1 MGTKTEGKMEGT
13 IYTNGIIDTDVLI
26 DAANGHEDATIFL
39 VRQEV
44 VGVQISIISAIEL
57 VLGCRDKVELTQ
69 TQKFIQDC
77 TVLPVTATASRI
89 AYQLIESFY
98 LSHGLIMA
106 DALIAATAIEHD
118 LTLYTR
124 NTRHFRMIPQL
135 EISQPY

>member
-1 MGTKTEGKMEGT
+1 MGPKTEGKMEGT
-13 IYTNGIIDTDVLI
+13 TYTNGVIDTDILI
-26 DAANGHEDATIFL
+26 DATKSHEDATVFL
-39 VRQEV
+39 VRQQV
-44 VGVQISIISAIEL
+44 VGIQISIISAIEL
-57 VLGCRDKVELTQ
+57 LVGCRDKVQLTQ

-106 DALIAATAIEHD
+106 DALIAATALEHD

-124 NTRHFRMIPQL
+124 NTRHFRMIPEL
-135 EISQPY
+135 KINQPY

>member
-1 MGTKTEGKMEGT
+1 MDRTN
-13 IYTNGIIDTDVLI
+13 YTNGIIDTDILI
-26 DAANGHEDATIFL
+26 DTTKGREDAISFL
-39 VRQEV
+39 VGQQV
-44 VGVQISIISAIEL
+44 VGIQISIISAIEL
-57 VLGCRDKVELTQ
+57 VVGCRDKVELTQ
-69 TQKFIQDC
+69 TQKFLQDC
-77 TVLPVTATASRI
+77 TVLPVTATASQI

>member
-1 MGTKTEGKMEGT
+1 MEGT
-13 IYTNGIIDTDVLI
+13 TYTNGVIDTDILI
-26 DAANGHEDATIFL
+26 DATKRREDATIFL
-39 VRQEV
+39 VKQQV
-44 VGVQISIISAIEL
+44 VGIQISIISAIEL
-57 VLGCRDKVELTQ
+57 LVGCRDKVELTQ
-69 TQKFIQDC
+69 TQKFLQDC
-77 TVLPVTATASRI
+77 TVLPVTATSSQI

-106 DALIAATAIEHD
+106 DALIAATAIEHN

>member
-1 MGTKTEGKMEGT
+1 MEGT
-13 IYTNGIIDTDVLI
+13 TYTNGVIDTDVLI
-26 DAANGHEDATIFL
+26 DAANGHEDATSSL
-39 VRQEV
+39 VRQQI

-57 VLGCRDKVELTQ
+57 VVGCRDKVELTQ
-69 TQKFIQDC
+69 TQKFLQDC
-77 TVLPVTATASRI
+77 TVLPVTTISSQM

-124 NTRHFRMIPQL
+124 NTRHFRMISQL

>member
-1 MGTKTEGKMEGT
+1 MEGT
-13 IYTNGIIDTDVLI
+13 TDTNGIIDTDVLI
-26 DAANGHEDATIFL
+26 DAANGREEATSFL
-39 VRQEV
+39 VRQQV

-57 VLGCRDKVELTQ
+57 VVGCRDKVELTQ
-69 TQKFIQDC
+69 TQKFIQNC

-89 AYQLIESFY
+89 AYQLVESFY
-98 LSHGLIMA
+98 LSHGLVLP
-106 DALIAATAIEHD
+106 DALIAATAIDHD

>member
-1 MGTKTEGKMEGT
+1 MDRTN
-13 IYTNGIIDTDVLI
+13 YTNGIIDTDILI
-26 DAANGHEDATIFL
+26 DTTKGREDAISFL
-39 VRQEV
+39 VGQQV
-44 VGVQISIISAIEL
+44 VGIQISIISAIEL
-57 VLGCRDKVELTQ
+57 VVGCRDKVELTQ
-69 TQKFIQDC
+69 TQKFLQDC
-77 TVLPVTATASRI
+77 TVLPVTATASQI

-124 NTRHFRMIPQL
+124 NTRHFRMILQL